1 MFMFTLFTII
11 TLLCG
16 YIVKLKKAIGSYK
29 KLNAELHDRYSLLWT
44 DYLRRGKR
52 ITLYESGLS
61 KEEVDTLER
70 RVQCNLSRKV
80 TAERLSEVKVN
91 L

>member
-1 MFMFTLFTII
+1 MFTLFTII
-11 TLLCG
+11 PLLCG

-61 KEEVDTLER
+61 KEEVDKLER